1 VKIAE
6 KSRRIGLSWVEAL
19 DCVLHANFLNGF
31 NSYYIGYNFDM
42 AEQFI
47 SDCAEWAETIGAI
60 AQQIPFEQGA
70 IDSFIDEE
78 GILNYRLRFPNGRQ
92 IVALSSKPAN
102 LRSKK
107 GRIVV
112 DEAAFHTDVEELLKA
127 AMAITIWGGQLRI
140 ISTHD
145 GEANPFNDL
154 VKQARTGEKP
164 YSLHRISFR
173 DAIAQGLYRRIAA
186 VNGEA
191 WTLESEFEWEKK
203 IRELYGVGASEE
215 LDVIPAKVG
224 KGLVFSEPW
233 FKAVTTVD
241 HSMILKYSEVRFWDL
256 AATERDVTSKNPCYT
271 SGVKM
276 RRVGDL
282 YYVVDVIKVQLNP
295 ADIDEV
301 MAAAAE
307 LDGQACS
314 IRWEQEGGS
323 AGKRDAAHIAKLL
336 NKYDAQGVLPRGD
349 KVTRA
354 RPWASQLK
362 AGNARLLEGDWNKE
376 YIDDHVKF
384 PEGDKD
390 SIDASSGAY
399 DFLASSNMSASD
411 FYAPG
416 AAERAL
422 TPQSRLAILKR
433 RGRGGAG
440 GSAGLGGHV
449 KRY

>member
-1 VKIAE
+1 MSEGFI
-6 KSRRIGLSWVEAL
+6 L
-19 DCVLHANFLNGF
+19 DCA
-31 NSYYIGYNFDM
+31 S
-42 AEQFI
+42 
-47 SDCAEWAETIGAI
+47 WAEIVGALI
-60 AQQIPFEQGA
+60 VSVDSPHGQVE
-70 IDSFIDEE
+70 SFIDPE
-78 GILNYRLRFPNGRQ
+78 GILGFRLRFATGHQ
-92 IVALSSKPAN
+92 IVALSSKPTN
-102 LRSKK
+102 LRGKQ
-107 GRIVV
+107 GRFVI
-112 DEAAFHTDVEELLKA
+112 DEAAFHPDVPAILKA
-127 AMAITIWGGQLRI
+127 ANAALIWGGSVAI

-145 GEANPFNDL
+145 GEDNEFNQV
-154 VKQARTGEKP
+154 VKASRSGELP
-164 YSLHRISFR
+164 YSLHTITFK
-173 DAIAQGLYRRIAA
+173 DAIAQGLYKRICETS
-186 VNGEA
+186 NKP
-191 WTLESEFEWEKK
+191 WSLESELDWEEE
-203 IRELYGVGASEE
+203 IRKLYGVACSEE
-215 LDVIPAKVG
+215 LDVIPAKIG
-224 KGLVFSEPW
+224 KGLVFSPQW
-233 FKAVTTVD
+233 FKVVESVD
-241 HSMILKYSEVRFWDL
+241 HSMTPRFKEIRFWDL
-256 AATERDVTSKNPCYT
+256 AATEKDVMNKRPCYT
-271 SGVKM
+271 AGVKM
-276 RRVGDL
+276 RKVLDL

>member
-1 VKIAE
+1 
-6 KSRRIGLSWVEAL
+6 
-19 DCVLHANFLNGF
+19 VLHANFLTGF

-47 SDCAEWAETIGAI
+47 ADCAEWAETIGAI

-70 IDSFIDEE
+70 IDSYIDEE

-112 DEAAFHTDVEELLKA
+112 DEAAFHSDVEELLKA

-145 GEANPFNDL
+145 GEDNPFNDL
-154 VKQARTGEKP
+154 VKQSRNGDKP
-164 YSLHRISFR
+164 YSLHRITFE
-173 DAIAQGLYRRIAA
+173 DAIAQGLYKRIAA
-186 VNGEA
+186 VNGEE
-191 WTLESEFEWEKK
+191 WTLESEFEWERK

-224 KGLVFSEPW
+224 KGLVFAEPW
-233 FKAVTTVD
+233 FSAVESVD
-241 HSMILKYSEVRFWDL
+241 QTKTPRFREVRFWDL
-256 AATERDVTSKNPCYT
+256 AATERDVTSKKPCYT
-271 SGVKM
+271 SGVKI

-282 YYVVDVIKVQLNP
+282 YYVMDVIKLQLGP
-295 ADIDEV
+295 ADIDD
-301 MAAAAE
+301 AIQAAAE
-307 LDGQACS
+307 IDGVACS

-323 AGKRDAAHIAKLL
+323 AGKRDAAHIARLL

-362 AGNARLLEGDWNKE
+362 AGNARLLKADWNKE

-399 DFLASSNMSASD
+399 DFLASSNMSAGD

-416 AAERAL
+416 AADRAM
-422 TPQSRLAILKR
+422 TPQARLSLLKR
-433 RGRGGAG
+433 RGGS
-440 GSAGLGGHV
+440 SAGLGTHM